1 MPHVANHPVAALGL
15 LWPAFLAEE
24 VSEFSGALAR
34 GLSHLACDLPET
46 TATKEPCWITPNEIV
61 FGLESVL
68 LRRFGQPGKGQ
79 PILICAPFALHA
91 PTITDLAP
99 GHSLIEALQA
109 ATEATVYVADWR
121 SASPDRSSHGID
133 DYLADLNVVVDEIG
147 GAIDLVGLCQGG
159 WMGLAYAARF
169 PRKVRKL
176 VLAGAPIDIAAADSE
191 LSRLA
196 HSIPIGMF
204 KHLVA
209 LGGGLMLGGRF
220 FQFWQPRSLD
230 LAAIRSTLQIDDSV
244 DTDAFREVEA
254 RFREW
259 YAWTLD
265 LPGRFYLESVERI
278 YLKNELATGR
288 FMALG
293 QRVDLASV
301 RMPIFLLAA
310 RDDQVVVP
318 AQTLAVQ
325 DLIGTPRVAIRSA
338 VAAGEHLGL
347 FMGQQTLAS
356 QWGDIGRWLREAS
369 SAPGPYDG
377 GSLRP

>member
-1 MPHVANHPVAALGL
+1 MPHAADHLVPSLGL
-15 LWPAFLAEE
+15 LWPALVAEE

-34 GLSHLACDLPET
+34 GLTHLACDLPA
-46 TATKEPCWITPNEIV
+46 TAATEPCWITPNEV
-61 FGLESVL
+61 VLELESVL
-68 LRRFGQPGKGQ
+68 LRRFGQSDKGQ

-99 GHSLIEALQA
+99 GHSLIETLQA
-109 ATEATVYVADWR
+109 SIEGSVYVTDWR
-121 SASPDRSSHGID
+121 SANRDRGSRGID
-133 DYLADLNVVVDEIG
+133 EYLADLNVIVDEIG

-169 PRKVRKL
+169 PRKLRKL

-204 KHLVA
+204 KDMVA

-220 FQFWQPRSLD
+220 FQFWRPQSLD
-230 LAAIRSTLQIDDSV
+230 LAAIRSTLQIEDSV
-244 DTDAFREVEA
+244 DTDAFRQVEA
-254 RFREW
+254 RFRAW

-293 QRVDLASV
+293 RRVDLASV

-325 DLIGTPRVAIRSA
+325 DLIGTPSPAIRSA
-338 VAAGEHLGL
+338 VASGEHLGL
-347 FMGQQTLAS
+347 FMGRHTLANEWS
-356 QWGDIGRWLREAS
+356 DIGRWLRDADEV
-369 SAPGPYDG
+369 
-377 GSLRP
+377 

>member
-1 MPHVANHPVAALGL
+1 MPHAADHLVPALGL
-15 LWPAFLAEE
+15 FWPALVAEE

-34 GLSHLACDLPET
+34 GLTHLACDLPEA
-46 TATKEPCWITPNEIV
+46 TAATEPCWVTPNEIV
-61 FGLESVL
+61 LELESVR
-68 LRRFGQPGKGQ
+68 LRRFGQPDKGQ
-79 PILICAPFALHA
+79 PMLICAPFALHA

-99 GHSLIEALQA
+99 GHSLIKSLQA
-109 ATEATVYVADWR
+109 STEGSVYVTDWR
-121 SASPDRSSHGID
+121 SANPDRGSRGID
-133 DYLADLNVVVDEIG
+133 DYLADLNVIVDEIG
-147 GAIDLVGLCQGG
+147 GAVDLVGLCQGG

-176 VLAGAPIDIAAADSE
+176 VLAGAPIDITAADSE

-196 HSIPIGMF
+196 HAIPIGMF
-204 KHLVA
+204 RDMVA
-209 LGGGLMLGGRF
+209 LGGGRMLGGRF
-220 FQFWQPRSLD
+220 IQFWQPQSLD
-230 LAAIRSTLQIDDSV
+230 LAMIRSTLQIEDSV
-244 DTDAFREVEA
+244 DTDAFRQVQA

-259 YAWTLD
+259 YTWTLD

-293 QRVDLASV
+293 RRVDLASV

-318 AQTLAVQ
+318 AQTLAVR
-325 DLIGTPRVAIRSA
+325 DLIGTPPATIRSA

-347 FMGQQTLAS
+347 FMGRHTLANE
-356 QWGDIGRWLREAS
+356 WNDIGRWLRDADETRAS
-369 SAPGPYDG
+369 AA
-377 GSLRP
+377 